1 MADDF
6 NSALIEG
13 SLTVLDWVKTMLTNP
28 ALVSTDARNP
38 FYIPI
43 ICNGD
48 TQRGDAQVSDRVI
61 IGQGE
66 LTQQKKIISDNVAPG
81 PWTWTYSGY
90 LVGLPALEPT
100 NLFTPIVRVQKILL
114 QDAFKHGLILMLKDS
129 DCMPYPAVAIQSI
142 SFRHDPEC
150 RNYQP
155 IDITLKQL
163 DIMTTAAG
171 ISSVESAASPAAGSA
186 DGMAAEAGVTAA
198 SNLGPTALWNL
209 TFGGESIF
217 SVFSGG

>member
-6 NSALIEG
+6 KTALIEG
-13 SLTVLDWVKTMLTNP
+13 SLTVLEWVKTLLTNP
-28 ALVSTDARNP
+28 ALISIDPNNP

-43 ICNGD
+43 ICEGD

-61 IGQGE
+61 IGPGAV
-66 LTQQKKIISDNVAPG
+66 TQQKKIIADNVAPG
-81 PWTWTYSGY
+81 PWSWTFSGY
-90 LVGLPALEPT
+90 LVGMPEFEPT
-100 NLFTPIVRVQKILL
+100 NLFTPFVRLQKFLL
-114 QDAFKHGLILMLKDS
+114 QYAFKNGAILTLKDS
-129 DCMPYPAVAIQSI
+129 DCMPYPSVAIQSI
-142 SFRHDPEC
+142 TFRNVPDC
-150 RNYQP
+150 RNFQP
-155 IDITLKQL
+155 IDITIKQL

-186 DGMAAEAGVTAA
+186 DGRAAEAGVTAA